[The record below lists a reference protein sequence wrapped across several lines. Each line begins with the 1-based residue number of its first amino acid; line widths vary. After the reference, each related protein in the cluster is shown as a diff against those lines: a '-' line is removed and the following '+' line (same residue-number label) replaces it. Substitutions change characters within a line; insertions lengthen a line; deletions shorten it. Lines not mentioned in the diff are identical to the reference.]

1 MKATIDTKGKF
12 KPITITLTT
21 WEEAQVIGQFL
32 DNWDP
37 DAIAIEPSSGTEEL
51 TREQEFELVESM
63 RHTYE
68 AAYDLATA
76 DVD

>member
-1 MKATIDTKGKF
+1 MKATIDAKVKF

-37 DAIAIEPSSGTEEL
+37 DAISIKSSSGTEEL

-63 RHTYE
+63 SHTYE
-68 AAYDLATA
+68 IAYDLAVA
-76 DVD
+76 DMD